1 MFQPDGPTF
10 WELLDQSLCNL
21 EDGYDKLAPK
31 FDATPFRT
39 PDVILE
45 AVSNHLGGEQS
56 VDSTLDMCCGTGAAM
71 YWNRRLARHRNVGLD
86 GSQGMLDQAAKHC
99 ANAPGIAPNECVKGD
114 ALAPPFHEEFDLVTC
129 FGAFGH
135 FLPREEKELVAG
147 VKQCLKPGGRFAYV
161 THPEISKFDVKALPY
176 RLFNAAMLVRNAVID
191 PPFVMYYLGFTT
203 ETSTALLEA
212 EGFSVDVQTGIL
224 PAPFSR
230 LHMVVATKGDAQ

>member
-1 MFQPDGPTF
+1 MFQPDGPSF

-45 AVSNHLGGEQS
+45 AVSQHIGTDESL
-56 VDSTLDMCCGTGAAM
+56 DAALDMCCGTGAAM
-71 YWNRRLARHRNVGLD
+71 YFNRRLARHRNVGLD
-86 GSQGMLDQAAKHC
+86 GSQGMLDQAMAHC
-99 ANAPGIAPNECVKGD
+99 ADAPGSAPNEAVKGD
-114 ALAPPFHEEFDLVTC
+114 AMKPPFHEEFDLVTC

-135 FLPREEKELVAG
+135 FLPREEVELVRG
-147 VKQCLKPGGRFAYV
+147 VKQCLKPGGRFVYV
-161 THPEISKFDVKALPY
+161 THPEISKFDVRALPY

-203 ETSTALLEA
+203 ETSTALLEG
-212 EGFSVDVQTGIL
+212 EGFDVQVEVGQL
-224 PAPFSR
+224 PEPFHR
-230 LHMVVATKGDAQ
+230 LHLVTATKR